1 MFQNILKT
9 HFERYPLMQPQ
20 DAVKL
25 CYQSEFGGGHMI
37 PSRERALLR
46 LQEEI
51 SATEQT
57 GSLVLEDIGGYCRLY
72 LSAHEL
78 GGLRPET
85 VCSLFC
91 YTANHACGTMA
102 GFEEKLGVLSEMT
115 KDGLAPFGAQELAE
129 YLEGYRA
136 QGCPA
141 VSHTEIYRENYA
153 PAYRLVPKET
163 MQLLGV
169 LRAID
174 ACLADKGEASVAIDG
189 MCGGGK
195 TTLAA
200 ILTEAYDAQLFHM
213 DDYFLP
219 FERKT
224 AERLAE
230 PGGNVDYERFREEI
244 ACRKLAE
251 PVLFRAYDCSCGQ
264 LGEWQKA
271 EPNKVRIVEGSYS
284 LHPYFGDVY
293 DVRAWVKVPASLQR
307 ERILARNGE
316 EMLRR
321 FENEWIPMENHYA
334 EAFKEEIFGENECV
348 IVSGSEKYL

>member
-1 MFQNILKT
+1 MFRNILRS
-9 HFERYPLMQPQ
+9 HLERYPLLQPQ

-37 PSRERALLR
+37 PSPERALLR

-51 SATEQT
+51 SATEQK

-91 YTANHACGTMA
+91 YTANHARGTME
-102 GFEEKLGVLSEMT
+102 GFEEKLCVLSEMT
-115 KDGLAPFGAQELAE
+115 EESLAPFGAQELAE

-141 VSHTEIYRENYA
+141 VSHTEIYRKNYA

-163 MQLLGV
+163 RQLLGV

-174 ACLADKGEASVAIDG
+174 ACLTEKGQVSVAIDG

-200 ILTEAYDAQLFHM
+200 ILAEVYGAQLFHM

-224 AERLAE
+224 PERLAE
-230 PGGNVDYERFREEI
+230 PGGNVDYERFKEEI
-244 ACRKLAE
+244 ASRKLDE
-251 PVLFRAYDCSCGQ
+251 PVVFRAYDCSCGE

-271 EPNKVRIVEGSYS
+271 EPNTVRIVEGSYS

-293 DVRAWVKVPASLQR
+293 DVRAWVKIDPALQR

-316 EMLRR
+316 EMLKR
-321 FENEWIPMENHYA
+321 FENEWIPMETHYA
-334 EAFKEEIFGENECV
+334 EAFGIAEKCIR
-348 IVSGSEKYL
+348 VSGK